1 MKKIRPLR
9 FDHDYKMF
17 ISLIIGYVMLSV
29 LAMYVVVTAAVYK
42 ETALVILGAGAIMGE
57 IFKLLH
63 DYVSDARSAHSSAD
77 FDPDIYVRKYGL
89 KGRIK
94 GKNDFFNAVY
104 FGKCNMPGEALK
116 NFKDCLRIAD
126 NPNLRLACYCEITKI
141 AYGEYQKQVVEE
153 ILLEGYKEFHANE
166 IFYAIANYY
175 SLNVSEE
182 GIKWLET
189 VTKNSRDDDHRF
201 TAHYNLADI
210 YVNTFRY
217 EEAEQHY
224 IKALDLHPETFS
236 SWLHGKLALCKAA
249 LGKYDEAR
257 KHAVQAMLTC
267 EYDEYDENAEIFELM
282 FIAKTGEMNPEIKK
296 MYEELE
302 REQEKQ
308 ENYNTD
314 SMEESK

>member
-29 LAMYVVVTAAVYK
+29 LAMYVIVTAAVYK

-63 DYVSDARSAHSSAD
+63 DYVSDARCAHSSAD
-77 FDPDIYVRKYGL
+77 FDPDIFVRKYGL
-89 KGRIK
+89 KGRMK

-116 NFKDCLRIAD
+116 NFKDCLRVAD
-126 NPNLRLACYCEITKI
+126 NPNLRLACYCEIPEI
-141 AYGEYQKQVVEE
+141 AYGEYHKQIVEE
-153 ILLEGYKEFHANE
+153 ILLEGYKEFHANA

-175 SLNVSEE
+175 SLNISED
-182 GIKWLET
+182 GIKWLKD
-189 VTKNSRDDDHRF
+189 VTTNSRDNNHRF
-201 TAHYNLADI
+201 TAHYNLAGI
-210 YVNTFRY
+210 YIKTFKY
-217 EEAEQHY
+217 EEAEQNY
-224 IKALDLHPETFS
+224 MKALDLRPETFS
-236 SWLHGKLALCKAA
+236 SWIHSKLALCKAA
-249 LGKYDEAR
+249 MGKYDEAR

-267 EYDEYDENAEIFELM
+267 EYDEYDETAEFFEQIF
-282 FIAKTGEMNPEIKK
+282 IVKTGEINPEIRK

-308 ENYNTD
+308 EHYNID
-314 SMEESK
+314 STEESE